1 MMLEMEIHHEVM
13 LEMET
18 HHDVMLKVETRR
30 EVMLQVETRHGA
42 VSQMP
47 QMKAWGRVLARMQQL
62 TQPAMRQLTLPPRTA

>member
-1 MMLEMEIHHEVM
+1 MMLEVEIHHEVM

-30 EVMLQVETRHGA
+30 EVHGA

-47 QMKAWGRVLARMQQL
+47 QMKTWGTWVLARMQQL
-62 TQPAMRQLTLPPRTA
+62 TQTQPAMGQLTLPPRTA